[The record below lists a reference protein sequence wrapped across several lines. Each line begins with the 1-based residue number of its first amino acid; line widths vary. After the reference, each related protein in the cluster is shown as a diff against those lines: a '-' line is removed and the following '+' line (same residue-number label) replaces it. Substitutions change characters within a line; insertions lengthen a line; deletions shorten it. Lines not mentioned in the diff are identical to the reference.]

1 MGWKHRRAFLSA
13 QKALENNEFAAADQW
28 LSGILDED
36 SDHAEALLH
45 RAYSRL
51 RAKRMDEALEDA
63 NRCVQLRPESGVMF
77 MIQGEILLEK
87 GDLLNSHT
95 ALKKA
100 CELEKDNG
108 RALFALGKVCCALDK
123 RAEAAE
129 YFEAALQFE
138 RDYVLAQWMAKSF

>member
-28 LSGILDED
+28 LSGILDDD

-45 RAYSRL
+45 RAYARL
-51 RAKRMDEALEDA
+51 RARRLDEALADA
-63 NRCVQLRPESGVMF
+63 QRCVQLRPESGVMF
-77 MIQGEILLEK
+77 MIQGEILFER
-87 GDLLNSHT
+87 GDLMNAYS

-108 RALFALGKVCCALDK
+108 RALFALGKACCALD
-123 RAEAAE
+123 RRMEAAE
-129 YFEAALQFE
+129 YFEMALQFE
-138 RDYVLAQWMAKSF
+138 RDYVLAQWMTKSF